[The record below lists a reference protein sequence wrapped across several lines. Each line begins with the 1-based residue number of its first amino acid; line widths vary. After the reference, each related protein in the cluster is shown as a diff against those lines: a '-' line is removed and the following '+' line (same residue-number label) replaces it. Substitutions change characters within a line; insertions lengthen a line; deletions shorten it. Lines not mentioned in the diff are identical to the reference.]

1 MALHLNGASSTY
13 KYVCG
18 IGLLLPATYR
28 LHQEVL
34 GKKYSLLPFKMR
46 FKAILSSVL
55 LLYLL
60 DPVVSN
66 PQLNE
71 NGFVESRPSSAQ
83 NVTYI
88 PNTYIVE
95 LEHTP
100 STKAASLFSQRLS
113 GRVKYHVRKEFNN
126 AKFFYGLSLTV
137 TDGTSQKSDLLE
149 ISGVKNVWPVRLVPR
164 PEAFVAAMPNLPS
177 NDTLPHI
184 RGNSDVN
191 RPLKM
196 AGVDKLHENGIKG
209 KGMKIGIIDTGVDYL
224 HPSLGGGFG
233 PGYKIS
239 FGYDLV
245 GDDYTGTNTPIPDDD
260 PLVTCAVG
268 GHGTHVA
275 GEKPIPSTNFS
286 LYIRMTN
293 T

>member
-1 MALHLNGASSTY
+1 
-13 KYVCG
+13 
-18 IGLLLPATYR
+18 
-28 LHQEVL
+28 
-34 GKKYSLLPFKMR
+34 MR
-46 FKAILSSVL
+46 FKVTLSSVL
-55 LLYLL
+55 LFCLL
-60 DPVVSN
+60 DPAVSK
-66 PQLNE
+66 PQLNG

-113 GRVKYHVRKEFNN
+113 GRIQYQVRKEFNN
-126 AKFFYGLSLTV
+126 ATLFYGLSLTV
-137 TDGTSQKSDLLE
+137 IDGISQKSDLLE

-164 PEAFVAAMPNLPS
+164 PEAFVAAMPSLPS

-196 AGVDKLHENGIKG
+196 AGVDKLHEKGIKG
-209 KGMKIGIIDTGVDYL
+209 KGVKIGIIDTGVDYL

-245 GDDYTGTNTPIPDDD
+245 GDNYTGTNTPVPDDD

-275 GEKPIPSTNFS
+275 GEKPDSGPIFHFISE
-286 LYIRMTN
+286 
-293 T
+293 